1 MLTWPLVRRGRFAWW
16 WGTGRRGGGGG
27 ATAGGRGR
35 ARALVREPDQLRRHG
50 ARPGPE
56 SRPADV
62 AMAAAVSTARRPQY
76 SAEKRTTPKLEA
88 KKTWLEN
95 DRAFAS
101 DRFRE
106 TSQALQRPRPFRC
119 ALAIAGSS
127 MLCPCCRAPRRPR
140 VSRSPRGGRGYGG
153 RTRMPSWSGPG
164 RCSTPGSARWPRDG
178 RQGRA
183 QPASGRAACAASLP
197 SRAARKEGGAAG
209 GSLLF
214 CPQRLDRARC
224 CNALESL

>member
-1 MLTWPLVRRGRFAWW
+1 MLWFASQINFDDTVRGPARSRGRRTSPWPPPFPRRA
-16 WGTGRRGGGGG
+16 GRNTPPKSERP
-27 ATAGGRGR
+27 RNW
-35 ARALVREPDQLRRHG
+35 RR
-50 ARPGPE
+50 
-56 SRPADV
+56 
-62 AMAAAVSTARRPQY
+62 
-76 SAEKRTTPKLEA
+76 
-88 KKTWLEN
+88 KTWLEN

-101 DRFRE
+101 DSFCE
-106 TSQALQRPRPFRC
+106 TSEASQRPRPFRC

-140 VSRSPRGGRGYGG
+140 VSGSPRGGRGYGG
-153 RTRMPSWSGPG
+153 RTRTPSWSGAG

>member
-1 MLTWPLVRRGRFAWW
+1 MVGNGSPRGRGRGDS
-16 WGTGRRGGGGG
+16 WGKWTRACSGSRARSTSTTRCAARPGV
-27 ATAGGRGR
+27 AAGGRRHGR
-35 ARALVREPDQLRRHG
+35 RRFHGAPAAILRRK
-50 ARPGPE
+50 ANDPE
-56 SRPADV
+56 TGR
-62 AMAAAVSTARRPQY
+62 
-76 SAEKRTTPKLEA
+76 E
-88 KKTWLEN
+88 KTWLQN
-95 DRAFAS
+95 DRALAS

-106 TSQALQRPRPFRC
+106 TSQASQRPRPFRC

-140 VSRSPRGGRGYGG
+140 VSGSPRGGRGYGG
-153 RTRMPSWSGPG
+153 RTRTPSWSGAG